1 VALKRNERYPGRFDN
16 PSTAHPQGAF
26 KNRTSPTSQDGSYL
40 EADWANDWDGFFSA
54 LLSNAGLSA
63 NGNVDSATASQ
74 YFTALRSLFLSRTSP
89 GSDLVADN
97 TNIQFLNTI
106 GVVNNIVDQGS
117 NANGSW
123 RRYRS
128 GAIEMWGVKSPDSAG
143 NATVTLPLTLPAV
156 TNIISLSQIIDT
168 SGPAIVTT
176 MLRTGTVTTTSFQTF
191 TGTVSSGSVV
201 GTNSAFVWE
210 LKYNV

>member
-1 VALKRNERYPGRFDN
+1 MALKRNERYPGRFSN
-16 PSTAHPQGAF
+16 PTTDHPQGAF

-40 EADWANDWDGFFSA
+40 ESDWANDWDGFFSA

-63 NGNVDSATASQ
+63 NGTVDSATASQ

-89 GSDLVADN
+89 GTDLVADN
-97 TNIQFLNTI
+97 TNVQFLNTI

-128 GAIEMWGVKSPDSAG
+128 GAIEMWGIKSPDSAG
-143 NATVTLPLTLPAV
+143 NATVTLPITLPAV
-156 TNIISLSQIIDT
+156 TNIIRLSQIIDT
-168 SGPAIVTT
+168 AGPAIVTT
-176 MLRTGTVTTTSFQTF
+176 MLRTGVVTTTSFQTF

-201 GTNSAFVWE
+201 GNNSAFVWE